1 MRVCTDTK
9 LFVSKTSR
17 HTDTPTTCVTERRRR
32 RRWIVFFTI
41 FWLSQTR
48 AGNPDPPEERTNG
61 VPGVRS
67 SASRVEDLPLQ
78 WEVQE
83 RAPST
88 RARAWCGCLHTVYR
102 QRDTLDPPCPQ
113 GTQSVPATWSRQG
126 PRHRPWPVLHC
137 SAAHGAPG
145 CCRFSGG
152 SRSGKEGQ
160 FYTIHEAKKNRFSQM
175 TFQNGG
181 G

>member
-1 MRVCTDTK
+1 M
-9 LFVSKTSR
+9 
-17 HTDTPTTCVTERRRR
+17 VTLNYLCNREKKKK
-32 RRWIVFFTI
+32 VDSFFFTI

-78 WEVQE
+78 WKVHK

-88 RARAWCGCLHTVYR
+88 RTRARARCGCLHTVYR
-102 QRDTLDPPCPQ
+102 QRDMLDPPCPQ
-113 GTQSVPATWSRQG
+113 GPQSVPVTWSRQG
-126 PRHRPWPVLHC
+126 PHHGPWPVLCC
-137 SAAHGAPG
+137 SAEHGALG

-152 SRSGKEGQ
+152 SRTGKESQ
-160 FYTIHEAKKNRFSQM
+160 FYF
-175 TFQNGG
+175 
-181 G
+181 